1 MGKKINWK
9 KILLI
14 GGGAYVV
21 ITMLS
26 VAIGGAVMLNKKAA
40 MDNRTD
46 KLGMEFEEKKA
57 DFQESFKKNWNDHLD
72 KMSKGFAKSEKRND
86 RFLMELNENS
96 IKYCKKILENHGG
109 EKMPAEEKAA
119 LEEEL
124 LEFSKHVATKKMA
137 YKKKW
142 GKIQEEEPQEE
153 YDKRTDE
160 GKIDWIQ
167 EQLNFANLS
176 MKWAE
181 TDKAIEKKEDW
192 IEDLINSL
200 EYQQSRFKEKWGE
213 EYPGTS
219 DGFKKQKA
227 VAQEEG
233 RKDCEKFLSDLA
245 AKRAEEEKE
254 RDRTWMAS
262 ISERNSN
269 NETCV
274 DNNPYH
280 PRKTLTLR
288 GVRSG
293 YLDLVV
299 ADGAFNKKW
308 DPRRADETQEEYD
321 KRKDEGRLYFTHLKL
336 ERLQDKF
343 DNNRCVGRG
352 ETPKKLKEDKE
363 ALAKG
368 VEDFQRKWKTEK
380 IPLPC
385 GHGYLKNLLEV
396 EARIVMNETAEEKHI
411 LEEFEKIVVSEEEN
425 LKELNKI
432 MCIPLG
438 QRDRAKEASERMEK
452 LQLRPLLKRFQSAF
466 NKKWD
471 LRGDDESQEEY
482 EKRRDEGHL
491 EILVARMELID
502 KEEHFG
508 TGWLKDYI
516 GKTLKNEQQYFTK
529 KWLENPPAP
538 FDAFEKQ
545 KASLAVEMPGR
556 EFSIEYTAE
565 IPYYRRVYSGM
576 SEVKSY

>member
-1 MGKKINWK
+1 MVKKINWK

-57 DFQESFKKNWNDHLD
+57 DFQERFHKNWNDHLD
-72 KMSKGFAKSEKRND
+72 KMSKGFAKSEKRSD
-86 RFLMELNENS
+86 RNGIECTENC
-96 IKYCKKILENHGG
+96 IKLCKERMQNW
-109 EKMPAEEKAA
+109 EERSAEEKTA
-119 LEEEL
+119 LEEKIL
-124 LEFSKHVATKKMA
+124 GLSYALVGDKLA

-142 GKIQEEEPQEE
+142 GRQQEDETQEE
-153 YDKRTDE
+153 YERRSEE
-160 GKIDWIQ
+160 GEIDWDQ
-167 EQLNFANLS
+167 EAVNYGNFS
-176 MKWAE
+176 SQWGTTE
-181 TDKAIEKKEDW
+181 VEIEKKEDW
-192 IEDLINSL
+192 IEIHSELLQIHQN
-200 EYQQSRFKEKWGE
+200 RFKEKWGE

-219 DGFKKQKA
+219 DSFEKQKA
-227 VAQEEG
+227 VAQEEA

-269 NETCV
+269 NEKCV

-343 DNNRCVGRG
+343 DNNRCVGLG

-411 LEEFEKIVVSEEEN
+411 LEEFGKIVVSEEEN

-545 KASLAVEMPGR
+545 KASLAVEMPDR

-576 SEVKSY
+576 SEIKSY